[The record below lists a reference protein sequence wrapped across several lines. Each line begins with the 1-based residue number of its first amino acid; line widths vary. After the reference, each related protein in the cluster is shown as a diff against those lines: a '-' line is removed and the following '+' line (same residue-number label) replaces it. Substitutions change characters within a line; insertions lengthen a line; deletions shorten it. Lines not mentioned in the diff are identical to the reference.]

1 MASKRVDFGLVGR
14 EKRENADMGQEAYR
28 KWVCSSLVP
37 YFAHRSPKDVKTL
50 EGSWTG
56 PRLRP
61 CRSFCQTVEQ
71 RCPYFLPGDRA
82 PAYPTQYA
90 GEPTFLCRVISK
102 KGTNVQLA
110 PCLLRKFAKNGTRHR
125 QPVSITPLSVL
136 PLVHDDD
143 ERSFG
148 VVALSPQYR
157 NLHEDTHKWSPCW
170 NALHKLHETMR
181 TFYAGGGDVSYS
193 YPNIPETGE
202 QAARALHSISD
213 DECCFHVCS
222 EDTKEGICT
231 KCEEPWKHGKFQ
243 DPATAPQCEPPV
255 NLQSGSTGPGSQ
267 PGQPET
273 STDDLD
279 TSTTPSSSN
288 TTASSTT
295 VGQKDTAFCG
305 SGRIGSIS
313 SASSLGR
320 SNPSIVLQFFWLC
333 SILITLPAN
342 ALQYNTRALECP
354 FGFLRLIGSGLL
366 FSGTP
371 ASPTSS
377 STTPTSTSSR
387 PAFLEVPTRL
397 ISNEA
402 AKGRAN
408 DIVFASVNFVIRDI
422 TTADLVA
429 RDPGMKG
436 EEGGNEITLT
446 REKNADESKV
456 GNRVRGKGLTSGSRE
471 CARG

>member
-1 MASKRVDFGLVGR
+1 MMASKRVDFGLVGSR

-90 GEPTFLCRVISK
+90 GEPTFLCRDPKI
-102 KGTNVQLA
+102 L
-110 PCLLRKFAKNGTRHR
+110 
-125 QPVSITPLSVL
+125 
-136 PLVHDDD
+136 
-143 ERSFG
+143 
-148 VVALSPQYR
+148 
-157 NLHEDTHKWSPCW
+157 
-170 NALHKLHETMR
+170 
-181 TFYAGGGDVSYS
+181 
-193 YPNIPETGE
+193 ETGE

-305 SGRIGSIS
+305 SGRIGSMS

-342 ALQYNTRALECP
+342 ALQYNTRILECP

-377 STTPTSTSSR
+377 STTPTSTSLR

-402 AKGRAN
+402 AKGRPN
-408 DIVFASVNFVIRDI
+408 DIVFASVNFVEERGGRI
-422 TTADLVA
+422 AVA
-429 RDPGMKG
+429 VISRNF
-436 EEGGNEITLT
+436 EGNEITLT
-446 REKNADESKV
+446 REKVEEDGIKMS
-456 GNRVRGKGLTSGSRE
+456 RCFKGLCNFRLN
-471 CARG
+471 ARIPLFIDLFPFAGGDAKKKNFDLLSQGVHTTKYISVCKAHTCETK